1 MRNILYFYFKQL
13 LTVVNFSK
21 GAICGFF
28 NDSLNILKMKNKFKE
43 YSNPIHYKEYEEKT
57 TTNFTERQHML
68 NTATI
73 SEKKPENIGQKNKLE
88 QQDTLQGFW

>member
-1 MRNILYFYFKQL
+1 
-13 LTVVNFSK
+13 
-21 GAICGFF
+21 
-28 NDSLNILKMKNKFKE
+28 MKK
-43 YSNPIHYKEYEEKT
+43 KT